1 MCDSKKE
8 ETSETTFLD
17 VLPFLVMATVVFT
30 VGLWIG
36 SVTGGEKAR
45 KKAEVQCIVDHFNA
59 SSRDFEAATKAFQ
72 EVSRTLETR

>member
-8 ETSETTFLD
+8 KSIFPDWLLAMLMVTIAFAGG
-17 VLPFLVMATVVFT
+17 LVT
-30 VGLWIG
+30 G
-36 SVTGGEKAR
+36 SISGGEKAR